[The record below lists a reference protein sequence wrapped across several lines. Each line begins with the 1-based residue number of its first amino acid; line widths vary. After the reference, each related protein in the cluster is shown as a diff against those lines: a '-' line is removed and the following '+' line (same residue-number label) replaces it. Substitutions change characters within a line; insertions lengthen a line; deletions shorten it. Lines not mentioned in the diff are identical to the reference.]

1 MNEEQSKRLSEA
13 AESIL
18 QASEALEEARDAIGD
33 RRFESDQDRDRSA
46 AAQQMTSR
54 LDNAG
59 KRIEDAVRKG
69 TVAAAAGLRPGAF
82 ARYREAWTAVREGR
96 GLARTAADQDGSAN
110 KKLRGQEALARLE
123 DALEGAA
130 TIVFGD

>member
-18 QASEALEEARDAIGD
+18 QASEALEEARDAMND
-33 RRFESDQDRDRSA
+33 RRFESEQERDRAA
-46 AAQQMTSR
+46 AAQQMASR

-59 KRIEDAVRKG
+59 KRIEESVRKG
-69 TVAAAAGLRPGAF
+69 TVAAAASLRAGAF

-96 GLARTAADQDGSAN
+96 ALAKTAADQDGSAN
-110 KKLRGQEALARLE
+110 KKARGQEALSRLE
-123 DALEGAA
+123 DALDGAA
-130 TIVFGD
+130 AIVFGD